1 MIRHA
6 EEYNHDAVR
15 WWHDHFERA
24 AATVVDFLE
33 SDAIT
38 LEGKVIA
45 DVGCGDGIIDLGV
58 LLKGKP
64 AKLVGYDLQPVDVD
78 ALLRAAEAA
87 GVLDELPSRLS
98 FAVSDDRHVPAPD
111 DTFDIAF
118 SWSTFEHVSHPVVM
132 LREIAR
138 ILKPGGV
145 LFLQL
150 WPFFLSEHG
159 GHLWP
164 HYDVGFA
171 HLLKNHEELLEEIM
185 SRRGTD
191 PSRPA
196 DDEYRSLNRLTLDGL
211 QRATLVA
218 GLRPRKLRLMT
229 ETVHVPDELAHLPFA
244 DLGVGGIE
252 LLAEAPDERATK
264 RTSLE

>member
-1 MIRHA
+1 MIRQP
-6 EEYNHDAVR
+6 EEYNYDAVR
-15 WWHDHFERA
+15 WWDDHFEQA
-24 AATVVDFLE
+24 AGTVVDFLE
-33 SDAIT
+33 SDGIA
-38 LEGKVIA
+38 LEGKVVA
-45 DVGCGDGIIDLGV
+45 DIGCGDGIIDLGV

-64 AKLVGYDLQPVDVD
+64 AKLVGYDLRPVDVD

-87 GVLDELPSRLS
+87 GVLDELPSALS
-98 FAVSDDRHVPAPD
+98 FAVSDAQHVPAPD
-111 DTFDIAF
+111 DTFDIVF
-118 SWSTFEHVSHPVVM
+118 TWSTFEHVSAPVVM
-132 LREIAR
+132 MREIAR

-164 HYDVGFA
+164 HYDAGFP
-171 HLLKNHEELLEEIM
+171 HLLKDDEELLEEVV

-196 DDEYRSLNRLTLDGL
+196 GDEYRSLNRLTLDGL

-218 GLRPRKLRLMT
+218 GLHPRKIRLMT
-229 ETVHVPDELAHLPFA
+229 ETVHIPDELCHQPFA

-252 LLAEAPDERATK
+252 LLAEAPDHEATK
-264 RTSLE
+264 RTSLA